1 MKERVLVTGAAGFLG
16 QQLLRLLKN
25 HRGSITGTYLK
36 GAPLNRQ
43 SKIRYVPLNILNARE
58 VTGFFAEYQPHWVFH
73 LAALTI
79 PRHSWTDIEG
89 TFQANV
95 RGTLNILEAA
105 RLQKFPSRIFFASTI
120 QVYGR
125 SFHQKAPLDEKGTL
139 WPESPYAA
147 SKAVAEL
154 AILNYAQKFD
164 LDAVIGRFANSVGPG
179 QPSALVFPEWCRQ
192 IAAMER
198 GKIPLSLTTG
208 NLNVYRD
215 FLHAK
220 DTARAM
226 VVIMKKGQS
235 GGIYNVASG
244 KVRKLKEHADFL
256 LKQSS
261 RKIQLKSATS
271 LTRKSEPVRIAVQ
284 SRRLRKLGWAPKYR
298 VEQGLQDLLQE
309 CRESKGS
316 ASL

>member
-25 HRGSITGTYLK
+25 HKGAITGTYLK

-43 SKIRYVPLNILNARE
+43 SKIRYVPLNILDACE
-58 VTGFFAEYQPHWVFH
+58 VAAFFEEYQPQWVFH
-73 LAALTI
+73 LAAMTI

-95 RGTLNILEAA
+95 RGTLNILEAV
-105 RLQKFPSRIFFASTI
+105 RLQKARTRIFFASTI

-125 SFHQKAPLDEKGTL
+125 SFQGKAPMDEKGTL

-154 AILNYAQKFD
+154 AILNYGKKFN
-164 LDAVIGRFANSVGPG
+164 LDVVIGRFANSVGRG
-179 QPSALVFPEWCRQ
+179 QPSALVFPEWCRK

-198 GKIPLSLTTG
+198 GKIPLSLETG

-220 DTARAM
+220 DTAQAM
-226 VVIMKKGQS
+226 VTIMKKGQS

-244 KVRKLKEHADFL
+244 RVRKLKEHAEYL

-261 RKIQLKSATS
+261 KKIRLKSAARLMRRT
-271 LTRKSEPVRIAVQ
+271 EPVRISVSSQ
-284 SRRLRKLGWAPKYR
+284 RLRKLGWVPNYR

-309 CRESKGS
+309 CREHTET
-316 ASL
+316 AL